1 MFGHAHPQVW
11 TRRLALVGLTATF
24 AVPLG
29 VADIHPA
36 HSQPAANGQQV
47 ARGQQAVEDF
57 YRGKQLE
64 MVIGYSPGGTYDL
77 YARLVARF
85 LGNYIPGR
93 PTIVPRNMP
102 GAGSRAATKW
112 VYSVGPK
119 DGTILATADQSL
131 SVEQAMG
138 DKQLDLDT
146 TKLIYIGNPNADN
159 NTTATW
165 YTSGIKTIEDA
176 KRKQVVMGATGGS
189 TSSQYPKAMNALI
202 GTKFK
207 IVIGYPGG
215 NDVNLAM
222 EKGEVDGRGSNAWG
236 AWKST
241 RPDWLRD
248 QKINI
253 LVQIGLTKAPDLL
266 DVPLLIDLATN
277 DEDRAI
283 FKLLSAS
290 STIGRPVFTSPGVP
304 AERVKA
310 LRDAFDAMV
319 KDPVFLAEAAK
330 EHFDINPVSGED
342 MQRIVE
348 DIVATPR
355 PIADRLLQIIGGVGQ
370 NRGG

>member
-1 MFGHAHPQVW
+1 MFDVAHSRPS
-11 TRRLALVGLTATF
+11 TRRLALGGLAATL
-24 AVPLG
+24 AVLLC
-29 VADIHPA
+29 VAMIDPA
-36 HSQPAANGQQV
+36 RS
-47 ARGQQAVEDF
+47 QQAIEDF

-64 MVIGYSPGGTYDL
+64 MIIGYSPGGTYDL

-85 LGNYIPGR
+85 LGNYIPGK

-138 DKQLDLDT
+138 DKQLDVDT

-165 YTSGIKTIEDA
+165 YASGIKTIEDA
-176 KRKQVVMGATGGS
+176 KMKQVVMGATGGS

-207 IVIGYPGG
+207 IIIGYPGG
-215 NDVNLAM
+215 NDINLAM

-236 AWKST
+236 SWKAT

-248 QKINI
+248 KKINI
-253 LVQIGLTKAPDLL
+253 LVQIGLTKAPDPP
-266 DVPLLIDLATN
+266 DVPLLIDLASN

-283 FKLLSAS
+283 LKLLSAS

-319 KDPVFLAEAAK
+319 KDPVFLAEAGK
-330 EHFDINPVSGED
+330 EHFDINPVAGGEL
-342 MQRIVE
+342 QKIVA

-355 PIADRLLQIIGGVGQ
+355 PIADRLLRIIGGVGD

>member
-1 MFGHAHPQVW
+1 MFELAHAQAA
-11 TRRLALVGLTATF
+11 TRRFASLALAAALAG
-24 AVPLG
+24 PLALAG
-29 VADIHPA
+29 V
-36 HSQPAANGQQV
+36 QAA
-47 ARGQQAVEDF
+47 RSQQAIEDF

-85 LGNYIPGR
+85 LGNYIPGK

-102 GAGSRAATKW
+102 GAGSRAAAKW
-112 VYSVGPK
+112 VFGVGPK
-119 DGTILATADQSL
+119 DGTVLATADQSL

-165 YTSGIKTIEDA
+165 YTSGVKTIEDA

-215 NDVNLAM
+215 NDINLAM

-236 AWKST
+236 AWKAT

-248 QKINI
+248 KKINI
-253 LVQIGLTKAPDLL
+253 LVQIGLTKAPDLP
-266 DVPLLIDLATN
+266 DVPLLMDLATN
-277 DEDRAI
+277 DQDRAI

-310 LRDAFDAMV
+310 LRAAFDAMV

-342 MQRIVE
+342 MQKIVGE
-348 DIVATPR
+348 IVATPR
-355 PIADRLLQIIGGVGQ
+355 PIADRMLQIIGGVNE

>member
-1 MFGHAHPQVW
+1 MFDLAHPRPG
-11 TRRLALVGLTATF
+11 TRPVALGGLATTL
-24 AVPLG
+24 AVLLSG
-29 VADIHPA
+29 AAIHPA
-36 HSQPAANGQQV
+36 RS
-47 ARGQQAVEDF
+47 QQAVEEF
-57 YRGKQLE
+57 YRGKQLD

-85 LGNYIPGR
+85 LGNYIPGKT
-93 PTIVPRNMP
+93 TIVPRNMP
-102 GAGSRAATKW
+102 GAGSRLAAKW
-112 VYSVGPK
+112 VYGVGPK
-119 DGTILATADQSL
+119 DGTVLATADQSL

-146 TKLIYIGNPNADN
+146 TKRVYIGNPNADN

-165 YTSGIKTIEDA
+165 YTSGVKTIEDA
-176 KRKQVVMGATGGS
+176 KTKQVVMGATGGS

-202 GTKFK
+202 GTRFK
-207 IVIGYPGG
+207 IIIGYPGG
-215 NDVNLAM
+215 NDINLAM

-236 AWKST
+236 AWKTT
-241 RPDWLRD
+241 RPDWLRE

-253 LVQIGLTKAPDLL
+253 PVQIGLTKAPDLP
-266 DVPLLIDLATN
+266 DVPLMIDLASN

-290 STIGRPVFTSPGVP
+290 STIGRPVFTAPGVP

-319 KDPVFLAEAAK
+319 KDPVFLAEAEK
-330 EHFDINPVSGED
+330 EHFDINPVSGAD
-342 MQRIVE
+342 MQKIVT

-355 PIADRLLQIIGGVGQ
+355 PIADRLLQIIGGVGE

>member
-1 MFGHAHPQVW
+1 MPGYACPPVW
-11 TRRLALVGLTATF
+11 TRRRFLLGLAAALAAPLAA
-24 AVPLG
+24 AVS
-29 VADIHPA
+29 DPA
-36 HSQPAANGQQV
+36 RSQQT
-47 ARGQQAVEDF
+47 VEEF

-85 LGNYIPGR
+85 LGNYIPGK

-102 GAGSRAATKW
+102 GAGSRAAVKW

-119 DGTILATADQSL
+119 DGTVLATADQSL

-165 YTSGIKTIEDA
+165 YTSGVKTIDDA
-176 KRKQVVMGATGGS
+176 KKRQVVMGATGGS

-207 IVIGYPGG
+207 IIIGYPGG
-215 NDVNLAM
+215 NDINLAM

-236 AWKST
+236 SWKAT

-248 QKINI
+248 KKINI
-253 LVQIGLTKAPDLL
+253 LVQIGLTKAPDLP
-266 DVPLLIDLATN
+266 DVPLLIDLASS

-283 FKLLSAS
+283 LNLLSAPT
-290 STIGRPVFTSPGVP
+290 TIGRPVFTAPGVP

-330 EHFDINPVSGED
+330 EHFDINPVSGAQ
-342 MQRIVE
+342 MQKIVT

-355 PIADRLLQIIGGVGQ
+355 PVADRLLQIIGSVGE